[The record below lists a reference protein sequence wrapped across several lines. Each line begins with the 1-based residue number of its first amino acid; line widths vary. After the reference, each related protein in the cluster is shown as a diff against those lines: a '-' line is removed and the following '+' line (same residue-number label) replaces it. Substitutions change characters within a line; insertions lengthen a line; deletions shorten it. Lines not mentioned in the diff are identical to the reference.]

1 MPTDPINSDMME
13 RQGRDEVREKRD
25 GEERKEKKR
34 DVESTELGRVVE
46 GCAAVFVGGCCKPL
60 PKEKAEPPRLN
71 YGCTSQPP
79 HHHQRPF

>member
-46 GCAAVFVGGCCKPL
+46 GCAAVFVASLRQKRKPSL
-60 PKEKAEPPRLN
+60 P
-71 YGCTSQPP
+71 G
-79 HHHQRPF
+79 